1 KFSDTLSDAAGSV
14 VLLPVPGGGKP
25 PNYKVGDR
33 DASFD
38 AADAEVLELGVVED
52 AVFGALASH
61 AGLLHPTERRDLR
74 RDDAGVEP
82 DDPVL
87 ERLCDA
93 PRARQVARV
102 EIRREAELGV
112 VRHAH

>member
-1 KFSDTLSDAAGSV
+1 MIAASVGCPGHWRAGSARKLLVDKFSDTLSDAAGSV

-38 AADAEVLELGVVED
+38 AADTEVLELGVVED

-61 AGLLHPTERRDLR
+61 AGLLHPAERRDLR
-74 RDDAGVEP
+74 RDDAGV
-82 DDPVL
+82 
-87 ERLCDA
+87 
-93 PRARQVARV
+93 
-102 EIRREAELGV
+102 
-112 VRHAH
+112 